1 MNSDKFN
8 EYVAN
13 AQYAVSSQKVEL
25 AKEYYEKAHKL
36 RPDDT
41 EVLNKLG
48 NICLML
54 GEFGESLEYFEKL
67 VKIESDNGD
76 NYYHLGNA
84 CFFNA
89 KYKQS
94 MENYVE
100 AVSKGCSEEILP
112 RVYYQLAL
120 LCSMQGNT
128 KASLINFQKYEDTDP
143 TGLVGVSQDVLTE
156 KIKLYMSEQDYVNAE
171 KSAKILINA
180 NPEIYEYYE
189 VLFNI
194 EIAME
199 KYSEAEKT
207 LADSDKYIQLNY
219 SQNLSK
225 IFHLAVLYVT
235 LADTDT
241 ENSESYLKKALE
253 ILQNAKEKMK
263 LTLTNSNEISS
274 VLAEVYMKL
283 GEYDKAIQIAES
295 LISVLPVDKPT
306 DLPDTEETYH
316 EEYSEDYSEDEEIE
330 LDEEIQKAVEAV
342 SELYQKAEN
351 GEIENLTDIEYD
363 EDGNEIKVYN
373 KELLDLGNSSEQN
386 ENYDT
391 VSEIFDDEKTAILS
405 KAEYTDKVYNV
416 LVTCYAVKE
425 DYKNV
430 LKYVDVLKNSGNKAI
445 AAFGVYIQAF
455 SARELSKQGKER
467 AAIAE
472 NLYNRA
478 ITYFKSQMMQDSGN
492 REAVI
497 YRARLYAENGKFILA
512 DEMAKLL
519 DEETHKS
526 LTEYI
531 LKCREELK
539 A

>member
-1 MNSDKFN
+1 
-8 EYVAN
+8 
-13 AQYAVSSQKVEL
+13 
-25 AKEYYEKAHKL
+25 
-36 RPDDT
+36 
-41 EVLNKLG
+41 
-48 NICLML
+48 
-54 GEFGESLEYFEKL
+54 
-67 VKIESDNGD
+67 
-76 NYYHLGNA
+76 
-84 CFFNA
+84 
-89 KYKQS
+89 
-94 MENYVE
+94 
-100 AVSKGCSEEILP
+100 
-112 RVYYQLAL
+112 
-120 LCSMQGNT
+120 
-128 KASLINFQKYEDTDP
+128 
-143 TGLVGVSQDVLTE
+143 
-156 KIKLYMSEQDYVNAE
+156 MSEQDYVNAE

-199 KYSEAEKT
+199 KYAEAEKI

-295 LISVLPVDKPT
+295 LISVLPIDKPT
-306 DLPDTEETYH
+306 DLPDTEETYQ
-316 EEYSEDYSEDEEIE
+316 EEYNEDYSEDEEIE

-373 KELLDLGNSSEQN
+373 KELLDLGNSSKQN

-391 VSEIFDDEKTAILS
+391 VSEIFDDEKSAILS

-430 LKYVDVLKNSGNKAI
+430 LKYVDVLKNSSNKAI
-445 AAFGVYIQAF
+445 VAFGVYIQAF
-455 SARELSKQGKER
+455 SARELSKVGKER
-467 AAIAE
+467 TPIAD

-492 REAVI
+492 IESVV

-519 DEETHKS
+519 DEDTHKS

-531 LKCREELK
+531 LKCRKELK